1 MQNEQ
6 KLPEQANDIIE
17 PVEIDQNI
25 TSKTE
30 LSNKALD
37 YINSKPAFV
46 EKQKGKETLLSK
58 LTRPFGMVA
67 CAATVIITLATIV
80 ACSSQTEPKAE
91 KLNITTNKKQT
102 ESNADSIDTSS
113 DYSDSEIADDTE
125 TTDTSDASNSSETPK
140 TPETTNNTNSNEAS
154 TETKSEKQPYAEIL
168 EQTTSLEA
176 MDAMSIDEFAGLP
189 YADRAAYVYEKM
201 PDMPCSTIEKELD
214 PANIVEHYQQK
225 LKNGAISLTDTTE
238 GAKVLG
244 AYIYY
249 SSNEDGSINNNFK
262 TNTDET
268 VANGGG
274 KSNADYSEYVTSGE
288 VQDGIDRDGNKIK
301 FINITY
307 NLMDSTTDADVKL
320 STHTDQI
327 AIIPIKLDDG
337 RTIVAYPS
345 LYTIEGQQSPDP
357 VYPY

>member
-17 PVEIDQNI
+17 PVEIDQNLN
-25 TSKTE
+25 SDNLNDNE
-30 LSNKALD
+30 SNVNVLD
-37 YINSKPAFV
+37 YIDKLRADNNNK
-46 EKQKGKETLLSK
+46 KETVTLKKKTLA
-58 LTRPFGMVA
+58 LMGA
-67 CAATVIITLATIV
+67 CALTITLAVGSIV
-80 ACSSQTEPKAE
+80 ACGSKPKAADT
-91 KLNITTNKKQT
+91 LDLTVNNKKQT

-125 TTDTSDASNSSETPK
+125 TTDTSDTSNSSETPK
-140 TPETTNNTNSNEAS
+140 TPENTNNTNSNEAS
-154 TETKSEKQPYAEIL
+154 AETKPEGQPYAEIL
-168 EQTTSLEA
+168 EQTISLEA
-176 MDAMSIDEFAGLP
+176 MDAMSIDDFAKLP
-189 YADRAAYVYEKM
+189 YADRAAYVYEKL
-201 PDMPCSTIEKELD
+201 PKLPCALLSDELNKMYITD
-214 PANIVEHYQQK
+214 YYQQT

-288 VQDGIDRDGNKIK
+288 VQDGVDRDGNKIK

-307 NLMDSTTDADVKL
+307 NKMDNDTQVKL

-345 LYTIEGQQSPDP
+345 LYTIDGQQSPDP